1 MVPTLEIRDR
11 AGECRHIRHK
21 HIGNIRENSPRKHK
35 KHRERYRYKKS
46 CRREKT
52 FLFHESEIAR
62 TDMSIAEKSE
72 KQNDTKTDSVINARN
87 EASTD
92 HVNVKRNVT
101 LLLE

>member
-1 MVPTLEIRDR
+1 
-11 AGECRHIRHK
+11 
-21 HIGNIRENSPRKHK
+21 
-35 KHRERYRYKKS
+35 
-46 CRREKT
+46 
-52 FLFHESEIAR
+52 
-62 TDMSIAEKSE
+62 MSIAEKSE